1 MIELDHGNQVVPCG
15 QACVFDG
22 EGKGNIDGHQR
33 AVLNLR
39 MKKSDGR
46 QQRYDEYDAK
56 SFHRISPKDVP

>member
-1 MIELDHGNQVVPCG
+1 VPCG